1 MQVTSISVQNAS
13 NSVLFSRIIFD
24 SNEKPDWIPLRFR
37 VYHPLFPII
46 HQQDKY
52 INRIDT
58 SYWRENSFG
67 PFCQGYISLRIGF
80 PILGFRLGRVHSGGG
95 NKSSGTFYHLLG
107 DVGDPDQAQVF
118 AEPAIF
124 AAQALDAATDND
136 STRLDIIIFMRER
149 KIISVSTMLVAI
161 IKWCWWW

>member
-1 MQVTSISVQNAS
+1 MHPIQFCFQE
-13 NSVLFSRIIFD
+13 LFSTPMKNRTLWCSESTTPCFLWYRI
-24 SNEKPDWIPLRFR
+24 N
-37 VYHPLFPII
+37 
-46 HQQDKY
+46 
-52 INRIDT
+52 T
-58 SYWRENSFG
+58 SCWRENSFG
-67 PFCQGYISLRIGF
+67 PFCRGYISLRNGF
-80 PILGFRLGRVHSGGG
+80 PILGFRLGRVHLGGG